1 MTERIAAPKADEL
14 SWLKES
20 ANDYFYPVVNF
31 LVVLPHSVKK
41 KKKKKREKNKESQEK
56 VLSGNHVSLKLHD
69 IILTCSEQ

>member
-14 SWLKES
+14 SWLKQS

-31 LVVLPHSVKK
+31 LVVLPHSV

>member
-41 KKKKKREKNKESQEK
+41 KKKKKRKGKKIKNPKRKSFQE
-56 VLSGNHVSLKLHD
+56 
-69 IILTCSEQ
+69 TMYP

>member
-41 KKKKKREKNKESQEK
+41 KKKRKGKKIKNPKRKSFQE
-56 VLSGNHVSLKLHD
+56 
-69 IILTCSEQ
+69 TMYP